1 MELRTGRERRAPRRF
16 QEELDRIY
24 APEVPEQP
32 VIRPASRPARPLF
45 ETTSKP
51 FNPRLP
57 PAAFPTLPPDNRQSS
72 SGGQAAA
79 SEGSRIVK
87 LKTNKDAL
95 CSVFVSLRDL
105 VKREDSREE
114 AVWSAKQE
122 LRSVTDINN
131 GRAFMKG
138 DVSYEEQYDTHLTL
152 SSMEE
157 DTNCIGNPETALR
170 TKIDLS
176 ELHHMVRCTILMN
189 MYIDALKE
197 GFQNP
202 LFPIQRLLNLSAED
216 IMQALDKVEKAYLH
230 DDYPDCMSALAMA
243 KHILQARRFLVQQKW
258 PWRFLD
264 HVDLAEYTPDRA
276 MQMQHA
282 HAPEGAHNM
291 PAADLLFF
299 GRRKKVQP
307 KDVGGTLLAPRDV
320 RPANDRAQETTR
332 HAPARA
338 TVTISFGSQEH
349 SQRRRLR
356 LEEMTFA
363 EGAAQEELQRLRL
376 RGRQGQ
382 SLPSGKASSSEK
394 YFQPQLVYSP
404 SMPKSNIFT
413 FPVTVLNQSPPTPS
427 SPDTSSSA
435 ASASS
440 SPREMLFPTAP
451 SSPPPS
457 DLPSAIYGPPS
468 VECSEAEVLKMLGAA
483 TTAAISHS
491 TAFSSS
497 PMRGEASDTP
507 AARSTPPDD
516 DVEEKQGNIIPVRP
530 IRVGQ
535 QLITQTPPSTPTTME
550 LEPSSPSLQ
559 RQQRQMMRRRCRPP
573 LRLQSSSASAM
584 LMLFERNYHRRIQEQ
599 QAAQAFVQVGSL
611 RDVLTPREDSEYDQ
625 RNGHSLTTESGASIT
640 AATSPADHYYFSP
653 GMTPQPSSGPGT
665 PFFGCPASSRS
676 EHAPSTRFNFSF
688 SRPLPSPA
696 ATAAVATPPS
706 SVPVAPMMST
716 QTAATADSS
725 NGHSMAAARP
735 LPASKKSVDKIE
747 HVPLSPSPLGKHLA
761 AAHPPHNGS
770 GVASGVVLVDDEGE
784 KKEVVVVDGGQV
796 ENGVPFKMFMEGVVE
811 CAESD

>member
-1 MELRTGRERRAPRRF
+1 
-16 QEELDRIY
+16 
-24 APEVPEQP
+24 
-32 VIRPASRPARPLF
+32 
-45 ETTSKP
+45 
-51 FNPRLP
+51 
-57 PAAFPTLPPDNRQSS
+57 
-72 SGGQAAA
+72 
-79 SEGSRIVK
+79 
-87 LKTNKDAL
+87 
-95 CSVFVSLRDL
+95 
-105 VKREDSREE
+105 
-114 AVWSAKQE
+114 
-122 LRSVTDINN
+122 
-131 GRAFMKG
+131 
-138 DVSYEEQYDTHLTL
+138 
-152 SSMEE
+152 
-157 DTNCIGNPETALR
+157 
-170 TKIDLS
+170 
-176 ELHHMVRCTILMN
+176 
-189 MYIDALKE
+189 
-197 GFQNP
+197 
-202 LFPIQRLLNLSAED
+202 
-216 IMQALDKVEKAYLH
+216 
-230 DDYPDCMSALAMA
+230 
-243 KHILQARRFLVQQKW
+243 
-258 PWRFLD
+258 
-264 HVDLAEYTPDRA
+264 
-276 MQMQHA
+276 
-282 HAPEGAHNM
+282 
-291 PAADLLFF
+291 
-299 GRRKKVQP
+299 
-307 KDVGGTLLAPRDV
+307 
-320 RPANDRAQETTR
+320 
-332 HAPARA
+332 
-338 TVTISFGSQEH
+338 
-349 SQRRRLR
+349 
-356 LEEMTFA
+356 MTFA

-440 SPREMLFPTAP
+440 PPREMLFPTAP

-735 LPASKKSVDKIE
+735 LPYPLPNMGQRRSITGATTGNRPHNSGIRAQLALPSSADGPANSSNGIGNISNNGSSSPRNTIRAQLALPNSASKKSVDKIE

-796 ENGVPFKMFMEGVVE
+796 ENGVPFKMFMKGVVE